1 MTMRTMFTKMRAAVS
16 LLFLFAASAGSAQG
30 YYSYQPGDYTAKGI
44 TGGYKVTSV
53 PNITMTYGGQ
63 IKSEGSSAPVDLN
76 PYFKSYTNGANT
88 PRFTD
93 ADGKVVSTY
102 TVDNKLVPDSGT
114 YYKFEPMK
122 DGKLTFYANMNSG
135 RKLFIC
141 KAESPTSCFPVAE
154 YPDGYTTTAKES
166 RAYTFSV
173 SAGQVYYVFGV
184 STSASL
190 LGFIY
195 TTEVIDENAAYNAA
209 LAGQTAFM
217 LNRTMEPD
225 RWNTVCFP
233 FDLSG
238 NDCKYLFGDGYS
250 IANYDT
256 QASSENVFSFKSATT
271 YTAGRPVLVKPTKVL
286 SSAVLI
292 AKLREVAAEQRGNK
306 DCGYYVGTFEPFSA
320 KITDTNLW
328 FLTADNAVTQA
339 SQSGS
344 IKGFRAYFKTVG
356 ETAAMPT
363 LVIDGVTT
371 GLVPVFD
378 EAGTSVME
386 DASVFNLQ
394 GQRVADGLSGV
405 QSLPKGIYVVMGRKF
420 IRR

>member
-1 MTMRTMFTKMRAAVS
+1 MFTKMRAAAS

-30 YYSYQPGDYTAKGI
+30 YYSYQPGDYSAKGI

-63 IKSEGSSAPVDLN
+63 IKSEGSAAPVDLN
-76 PYFKSYTNGANT
+76 PYFKSYTNGAST

-114 YYKFEPMK
+114 YYKFEPLK
-122 DGKLTFYANMNSG
+122 DGKVAVYVNMNID
-135 RKLFIC
+135 RQLYIC
-141 KAESPTSCFPVAE
+141 KAESPKSCSPVAE
-154 YPDGYTTTAKES
+154 YPEGYTMTAKES

-184 STSASL
+184 NTSASL

-195 TTEVIDENAAYNAA
+195 ATEVVDENAGYNAA
-209 LAGQTAFM
+209 LAGQTAFA
-217 LNRTMEPD
+217 LNRTMEPGV
-225 RWNTVCFP
+225 WNAVCFP
-233 FDLSG
+233 FGLTG
-238 NDCKYLFGDGYS
+238 NDCKYLFGEGYS

-256 QASSENVFSFKSATT
+256 PTSSGNVYSFKSATT
-271 YTAGRPVLVKPTKVL
+271 YAAGRPVLVKPTKAL
-286 SSAVLI
+286 GSTLLI
-292 AKLREVAAEQRGNK
+292 ATLQEAAAEQRGNK
-306 DCGYYVGTFEPFSA
+306 DCGYYVGTYEPFSA
-320 KITDTNLW
+320 TATDTDLW
-328 FLTADNAVTQA
+328 FLTAGNTFGKA
-339 SQSGS
+339 SQAGS
-344 IKGFRAYFKTVG
+344 LKGFRAYFKTVG
-356 ETAAMPT
+356 ETAVVPT

-378 EAGTSVME
+378 EAGTSAME
-386 DASVFNLQ
+386 DAPVFNLQ

-405 QSLPKGIYVVMGRKF
+405 QSLSKGIYVVKGRKF